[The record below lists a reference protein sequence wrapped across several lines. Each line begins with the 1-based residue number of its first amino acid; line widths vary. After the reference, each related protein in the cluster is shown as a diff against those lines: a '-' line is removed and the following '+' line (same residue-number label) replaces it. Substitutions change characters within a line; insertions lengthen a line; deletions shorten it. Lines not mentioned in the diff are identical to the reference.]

1 MNKRFAQIITD
12 ATDPR
17 TGMVDRARLFSALEA
32 DPSDP
37 TAAMFD
43 AAAFTFE
50 TVEEL
55 KSTLPLAVT
64 ERIKKL
70 LDYHEASQRTHAD
83 RINDA
88 TSVAVSAS
96 RDLRKWGEEYWAQSI
111 SEARTH
117 VNSMRASAISAT
129 TGAERATKEAE
140 KSVRICSQELIK
152 DKKEMIESWR
162 EFLKEANSISKEN
175 DRACLRLV
183 LVVFGIGVIIGA
195 AITHFPW

>member
-1 MNKRFAQIITD
+1 MNKRFAQILTD

-55 KSTLPLAVT
+55 KSTLPVEIS
-64 ERIKKL
+64 ERVKKF
-70 LDYHEASQRTHAD
+70 LDYYEASQRTNLGQ
-83 RINDA
+83 INDA
-88 TSVAVSAS
+88 ASVAVKTAG
-96 RDLRKWGEEYWAQSI
+96 DLRRWGEEYWANAVLETRNQ
-111 SEARTH
+111 
-117 VNSMRASAISAT
+117 VDSMRTSAINAAT
-129 TGAERATKEAE
+129 RAEKIVMEAER
-140 KSVRICSQELIK
+140 SVRMCSEDIIK
-152 DKKEMIESWR
+152 GKREMIDSWR
-162 EFLKEANSISKEN
+162 GFLKEANSISKEN
-175 DRACLRLV
+175 DRACLKLV

-195 AITHFPW
+195 IVTHFPW